1 MQSTPREFARQVS
14 EKYAAAPA
22 SPVLRA
28 ALTPRAESAT
38 QTVWAAQ
45 PPASAG
51 RAIGTN
57 TANAVS
63 AAFAGPAAMELR
75 REAANAAPGAEPAEE
90 NDIKTVRRTRTV
102 KRETLPAEV
111 KTAVNASG
119 AQLPAAAPPVR
130 VAPAEVERI
139 ADKVYRQI
147 EARLRSEKAR
157 RGM

>member
-1 MQSTPREFARQVS
+1 MGKKLSALFC
-14 EKYAAAPA
+14 AALLAFGFPGTPA
-22 SPVLRA
+22 S
-28 ALTPRAESAT
+28 
-38 QTVWAAQ
+38 
-45 PPASAG
+45 
-51 RAIGTN
+51 
-57 TANAVS
+57 
-63 AAFAGPAAMELR
+63 
-75 REAANAAPGAEPAEE
+75 GAEQAEE

-102 KRETLPAEV
+102 KQETLPAEV

-119 AQLPAAAPPVR
+119 AQLPAAAAPVR

>member
-1 MQSTPREFARQVS
+1 MAR
-14 EKYAAAPA
+14 ANA
-22 SPVLRA
+22 
-28 ALTPRAESAT
+28 
-38 QTVWAAQ
+38 
-45 PPASAG
+45 
-51 RAIGTN
+51 
-57 TANAVS
+57 ANAVP
-63 AAFAGPAAMELR
+63 AAFAGPAAMEFR
-75 REAANAAPGAEPAEE
+75 RETAPAASGAEQAEE

-102 KRETLPAEV
+102 KQETLPAEV

-119 AQLPAAAPPVR
+119 AQLPAAAAPVR